1 MASFG
6 VIDSTYA
13 SVQLYLPELQWD
25 YLRWL
30 MSQGF
35 DLHRF
40 TKSCDRRRRAIID
53 CAMTD
58 QHIGLSDFISF
69 ATDRLHQLHYAHH
82 AEDQNLVQPVFHHQI
97 SQAIDKAEVFFR
109 NSGARP
115 MRWSGWRA

>member
-13 SVQLYLPELQWD
+13 SVRLYLPERQWD

-40 TKSCDRRRRAIID
+40 TKSCDRRRREITESAT
-53 CAMTD
+53 TD
-58 QHIGLSDFISF
+58 REISFSDFISF

-82 AEDQNLVQPVFHHQI
+82 TEDQNLVQPVFRHQMT
-97 SQAIDKAEVFFR
+97 QAIDKAEVFFR
-109 NSGARP
+109 NSGAHP